1 MMWDD
6 FVSRQIRRTN
16 RNLLILGT
24 SLLAIVATVVSF
36 TWRDVYNL
44 VLGPFPIQPSELAAI
59 WNPDQP
65 KRYYLK
71 VQGNKSYA
79 TGMQVV
85 DAGHKENVRAV
96 VVALVVGKKFL
107 LVKTP
112 ADNYQLEF
120 KGTLVAM
127 PPEVQSGAVLPIE
140 EKYPDLKGAFL
151 PFMLDATGF
160 RISDNILPAIFGFLI
175 TSGGL
180 FLVGLALSRMAAP
193 DKHPL
198 FAKLEKYGQLQDVRA
213 RIDSE
218 MRGEGGG
225 EKFGGLRITTNW
237 LINAAPYKTDVM
249 ATRDIVWAYPKV
261 TKHYHNGI
269 PTGKT
274 YSAIVRDSKGQSVEV
289 SGKKDSVPK
298 LLESLKRRM
307 PWILVGYTKELE
319 TLWQKEK
326 PRFFQLMEQRRAAP
340 SMAPR

>member
-1 MMWDD
+1 MWDD

-24 SLLAIVATVVSF
+24 ALLAIVATVVSF
-36 TWRDVYNL
+36 TWREVYNY
-44 VLGPFPIQPSELAAI
+44 VFGPFPIQASELATI
-59 WNPDQP
+59 SNPDQP

-71 VQGNKSYA
+71 VHGDKSHA

-85 DAGHKENVRAV
+85 DGDNKENVLAV
-96 VVALVVGKKFL
+96 VVALEVGERFL
-107 LVKTP
+107 LVKTS
-112 ADNYQLEF
+112 ADNHQVEF

-127 PPEVQSGAVLPIE
+127 PPEVRSGAVQPLE

-160 RISDNILPAIFGFLI
+160 RNWDDSGVAIFGFLI
-175 TSGGL
+175 TSAGL
-180 FLVGLALSRMAAP
+180 FLVGLPLFRMARP
-193 DKHPL
+193 EKHPL
-198 FAKLEKYGQLQDVRA
+198 FAKLEKYGQLHDVRS

-237 LINAAPYKTDVM
+237 MINAAPYKTDAM
-249 ATRDIVWAYPKV
+249 ATQDIVWAYPKV

-274 YSAIVRDSKGQSVEV
+274 YSAMVRDSKGQSMEV
-289 SGKKDSVPK
+289 SGKQDSVPK

-319 TLWQKEK
+319 ALWQKQK
-326 PRFFQLMEQRRAAP
+326 PRFFQLMERRRTELP
-340 SMAPR
+340 MASR

>member
-1 MMWDD
+1 MWDD

-24 SLLAIVATVVSF
+24 ALLAIVATVVSF
-36 TWRDVYNL
+36 TWREVYNY
-44 VLGPFPIQPSELAAI
+44 VFGPFPIQASELVTI
-59 WNPDQP
+59 SNPDQP

-71 VQGNKSYA
+71 VHGDKSHA

-85 DAGHKENVRAV
+85 DGDNKENVLAV
-96 VVALVVGKKFL
+96 VVALEVGERFL
-107 LVKTP
+107 LVKTS
-112 ADNYQLEF
+112 ADNHQVEF

-127 PPEVQSGAVLPIE
+127 PPEVRSGAVQPME

-160 RISDNILPAIFGFLI
+160 RNWDDSGVAIFGFLI
-175 TSGGL
+175 TSAGL
-180 FLVGLALSRMAAP
+180 FLVGLPLFRMARP
-193 DKHPL
+193 EKHPL
-198 FAKLEKYGQLQDVRA
+198 FAKLEKYGQLHDVRS

-237 LINAAPYKTDVM
+237 MINAAPYKTDAM
-249 ATRDIVWAYPKV
+249 ATQDIVWAYPKV

-274 YSAIVRDSKGQSVEV
+274 YSAMVRDSKGQSMEV
-289 SGKKDSVPK
+289 SGKQDSVPK

-319 TLWQKEK
+319 ALWQKQK
-326 PRFFQLMEQRRAAP
+326 PRFFQLMERRRAELL
-340 SMAPR
+340 MASR